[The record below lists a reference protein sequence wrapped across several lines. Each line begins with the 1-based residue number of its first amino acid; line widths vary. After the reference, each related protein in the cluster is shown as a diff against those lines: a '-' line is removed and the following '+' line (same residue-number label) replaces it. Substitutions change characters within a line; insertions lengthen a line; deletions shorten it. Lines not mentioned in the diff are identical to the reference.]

1 MSRTLDERV
10 AASTA
15 GLSPAEARVA
25 QFFRDNRAE
34 VMVASASALA
44 AKIGTSDAT
53 VVRTAQALGYDG
65 LDQLRRDLAQAL
77 RENLA
82 PAARLART
90 LDTVGDDPDSALATT
105 LDVHAR
111 ALAALRRDV
120 TPALFHQAVDRLAG
134 ARRVVAF
141 GIGPSSAIADYF
153 AIQLAR
159 FGLEAAALRQTG
171 LLLADELHRLRRGD
185 VVVILAYGRVYRE
198 LAVVLD
204 RAHALGLARILITDT
219 LGDALRGRVDLVLPV
234 PRGRADQLSM
244 HATTLALIEALL
256 VGIAARRPDST
267 VASLKALNDLRAQL
281 AGDDVE
287 LPVSGTRQRRRRR

>member
-10 AASTA
+10 AASGA

-25 QFFRDNRAE
+25 QFFRENRAE
-34 VMVASASALA
+34 VMVASASSLA

-53 VVRTAQALGYDG
+53 VVRTAKALGYDG

-77 RENLA
+77 RDNLA

-90 LDTVGDDPDSALATT
+90 LDTVGGDPDSALAAT

-120 TPALFHQAVDRLAG
+120 TPALFHAAVDRLAQ
-134 ARRVVAF
+134 ARRVVIF
-141 GIGPSSAIADYF
+141 GIGPSNAIADYC

-159 FGLEAAALRQTG
+159 FGIEAVALRHTG

-185 VVVILAYGRVYRE
+185 VVVALAYGRIYRE
-198 LAVVLD
+198 LAVLLD
-204 RAHALGLARILITDT
+204 HARTLGLARILITDT
-219 LGDALRGRVDLVLPV
+219 LADALRGRVDLVLPV
-234 PRGRADQLSM
+234 ARGRADQLSM

-256 VGIAARRPDST
+256 VGIAARRPDAT

-281 AGDDVE
+281 AGDEME
-287 LPVSGTRQRRRRR
+287 LPVSGERRRRRK